1 MAKLARSKLADVGCG
16 ARNDLELPMGKVKN
30 WVTQLCMALKHVHKL
45 RIVHR
50 DVKGSNMFITGVA
63 WHSLAADSMTWNC
76 CHDLSPFLCECNN
89 GVVMDSQS
97 IPMV

>member
-1 MAKLARSKLADVGCG
+1 MVLHGFTTLDDLVLSAH
-16 ARNDLELPMGKVKN
+16 RNELELPMGKVKN

-63 WHSLAADSMTWNC
+63 WI
-76 CHDLSPFLCECNN
+76 ENN
-89 GVVMDSQS
+89 K
-97 IPMV
+97 